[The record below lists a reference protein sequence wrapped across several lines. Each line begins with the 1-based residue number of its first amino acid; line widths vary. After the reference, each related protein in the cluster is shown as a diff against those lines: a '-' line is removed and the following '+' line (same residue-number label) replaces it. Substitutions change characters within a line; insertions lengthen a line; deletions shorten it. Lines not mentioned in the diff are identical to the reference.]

1 MNKDVNEIIEIIN
14 KNNKKAYL
22 VGGAV
27 RDMVLGK
34 EPHDYDITTNM
45 SYEDLEKVFPKNY
58 PSGKAFGII
67 TIFYNDN
74 EYEIAHFRNDGDY
87 ADNRHCEVI
96 LVDSVE
102 EDLKRR
108 DFTINAMAY
117 NEKEGFID
125 PFGGKEDVEKK
136 IIRAVGNPNE
146 RFNED
151 ALRMMRAI
159 RFSAQL
165 GFDIEENTLNAIKNN
180 AHLIKNI
187 SFERIEAEMT
197 KMLLSDHPEKIK
209 MLYDFGISKY
219 IMPELDEI
227 FGCKQNTPWH
237 IYDVGNH
244 TMKALE
250 NIEKDRIL
258 RWSILFHDFGKPDAK
273 TTKNGIDHFYDHAI
287 IGLEKIENVLNRLKF
302 SNDDKN
308 KILNY
313 VQYHDL
319 KLKKTH
325 KIRYMVAKYG
335 FDFFENLYKIQMAD
349 IEGQSDYKKEE
360 KIESAK
366 RLLED
371 ARNVYEDKTAIKLK
385 DLEINGNDLIKLGFK
400 DIEIGAILNNF
411 YINSLKDPRF
421 NNKNKLIQ
429 KAKELKNKSLD
440 DIILEY
446 KKYQKSSSKFAKNKE
461 ER

>member
-1 MNKDVNEIIEIIN
+1 MNKDVNEIIKIIN

-108 DFTINAMAY
+108 DFTINAIAY

-125 PFGGKEDVEKK
+125 PFGGKKDVEKK

-209 MLYDFGISKY
+209 MLYDLGISKY
-219 IMPELDEI
+219 IIPELDEI
-227 FGCKQNTPWH
+227 FRCKQNTPWH

-250 NIEKDRIL
+250 NIEKNRIL

-319 KLKKTH
+319 NLKKTH

-360 KIESAK
+360 KIENAK

-371 ARNVYEDKTAIKLK
+371 ARAVYEDKTAIKLK
-385 DLEINGNDLIKLGFK
+385 NLEINGNDLIKLGFK

-446 KKYQKSSSKFAKNKE
+446 KKHQKSSSKFAKNKE